1 MKYPLL
7 FAALCCLSLVACSEK
22 QPEKAATP
30 VPGAATPVPG
40 AATPVPG
47 VVKATTVRPAA
58 IPATLSS
65 SDACALDTVNG
76 QLAKDA
82 STSDAAT
89 SDKAKI
95 KLAGWAANFPAGT
108 SSQQIYVELEGP
120 SKLYI
125 RATHGLMR
133 PDVAAFFNKPG
144 LGDAGWTATVDL
156 SEAAAGAYKVR
167 IITVEGQSGLVCDSK
182 KSIAVK

>member
-1 MKYPLL
+1 MKCPLL
-7 FAALCCLSLVACSEK
+7 FAGLCCLSLVACSEK

-30 VPGAATPVPG
+30 VPG
-40 AATPVPG
+40 

-58 IPATLSS
+58 MPATLSLS
-65 SDACALDTVNG
+65 EACALDAVNG

-82 STSDAAT
+82 STSD
-89 SDKAKI
+89 KAKI
-95 KLAGWAANFPAGT
+95 KLDGWAANFPAGT

-120 SKLYI
+120 SKLYF

-133 PDVAAFFNKPG
+133 PDVAAVFNKPG
-144 LGDAGWTATVDL
+144 LGDAGWTASVDL

-182 KSIAVK
+182 KSIAIK